1 MGASGIHPQEIVTS
15 DGIELRQREPGWG
28 SGLSLAEIAGECG
41 ETFRMQGPEQ
51 LRNFPSALRP
61 SDSRRDKWAM
71 EVCRDLLE
79 MRAGAITAMI
89 DMEHGRKTA
98 DGPRGLLFAPHR
110 LA

>member
-1 MGASGIHPQEIVTS
+1 
-15 DGIELRQREPGWG
+15 
-28 SGLSLAEIAGECG
+28 
-41 ETFRMQGPEQ
+41 
-51 LRNFPSALRP
+51 
-61 SDSRRDKWAM
+61 M